1 MAVGVPLED
10 SPVAGIDGNRGDDVA
25 GGSEYG
31 AVYLYTRSEGNWSD
45 YSYVKSPNVDV
56 YDEFGS
62 VVVLDGAGTTMVVGA
77 RFEDSAASGINGD
90 RTNEQARDAG
100 AVYIY

>member
-1 MAVGVPLED
+1 MGVPLED
-10 SPVAGIDGNRGDDVA
+10 SPVAGINGDRGDDEA
-25 GGSEYG
+25 GGSEFG
-31 AVYLYTRSEGNWSD
+31 SVYLYTRSEGRWSD
-45 YSYVKSPNVDV
+45 HSYVKSPNVGV

-62 VVVLDGAGTTMVVGA
+62 VVVLDGAGTTMIVGA

-90 RTNEQARDAG
+90 RSNEQARDAG